1 MINELFSPHWYR
13 VAKLKPKLHSHI
25 EIHRHEY
32 RGLIWYILEDP
43 NTARHQRFNSF
54 AYQFIGLLDGKLTV
68 QEIADALN
76 RQLGDFAPSQ
86 QDLIQLLGQ
95 LHQADLIQ
103 TEALVNSEELFE
115 RQARLNSAKTNQRL
129 LNPLSLRL
137 PLWDPD
143 EFLSKHLAKVA
154 GLFSIKFGLVWL
166 LALATALL
174 QTGENWPAISH
185 HFELNALAPYNF
197 LIMFLLYPFIKILHE
212 LGHGFAMK
220 LKGGEVHEM
229 GVNFLLFMP
238 VPYVNVS
245 NANHLRN
252 KYDRILISAAGILVE
267 CFLAALGLLLFLS
280 SEAGL
285 VQDLGFNIMLTGGV
299 SSLFFNG
306 NPLLKY
312 DGYYILADALSIPN
326 LYQRSSQ
333 IWAYFC
339 QRYLFD
345 LKQAVSPASAPGET
359 AWFVI
364 YSLAS
369 LSYRL
374 VMLWFVCIY
383 LTEKFFSLGV
393 IVALLMVTTQIVL
406 PVYKAIRFVL
416 SNPILGRKRQKALLT
431 TAGVAVSLILL
442 LGVLPIPH
450 YTLAEGVVWLPDEA
464 QIKVEQEGFVGD
476 LLVKSNQFVQQGDV
490 LLTMHDDALE
500 TKAKIARAKVAEL
513 QSQYRAEKE
522 SDLVKAEIL
531 KESLHVAESEL
542 DHLHKK
548 ANAMTISAAKSGY
561 ILLPDAD
568 DLTDSYLRQGELIGY
583 IMDQQPPTI
592 RMVVT
597 QDDIGLLRE
606 HIAEVS
612 VRLVSDPYRD
622 YPASIIRLA
631 PEATNT
637 LPSPALATTGG
648 GNIRVNSEN
657 EQDMQTL
664 QKIFLVDL
672 DFSPPSNLP
681 IGVRA
686 YVRINH
692 GGESIMTQ
700 VYRRVRQVFLRQFN
714 V

>member
-1 MINELFSPHWYR
+1 MANELFSPHWYR

-43 NTARHQRFNSF
+43 NTGRHQRFNSL
-54 AYQFIGLLDGKLTV
+54 AYQFIGLLDGKLSV
-68 QEIADALN
+68 QEIADILN
-76 RQLGDFAPSQ
+76 RQLGDYAPSQ

-103 TEALVNSEELFE
+103 TEALVNTEELFE
-115 RQARLNSAKTNQRL
+115 RQARLSSAKSNQRL
-129 LNPLSLRL
+129 LNPLSLKL

-143 EFLSKHLAKVA
+143 EFLGKHVSKVA
-154 GLFSIKFGLVWL
+154 GLFSVKFGVVWL
-166 LALATALL
+166 LVIAIASL
-174 QTGENWPAISH
+174 QAGANWSEISH

-197 LIMFLLYPFIKILHE
+197 LIMFLLYPLIKILHE

-245 NANHLRN
+245 AANHLRN
-252 KYDRILISAAGILVE
+252 KYDRMLISAAGILVE
-267 CFLAALGLLLFLS
+267 GFLAALGLFLFLS
-280 SEAGL
+280 TETGF
-285 VQDLGFNIMLTGGV
+285 VQDVGFDILLTGGV

-333 IWAYFC
+333 IWAYLA

-369 LSYRL
+369 LTYRL
-374 VMLWFVCIY
+374 MMLWFVCIY
-383 LTEKFFSLGV
+383 LTEKFFSLG
-393 IVALLMVTTQIVL
+393 IAVALLMASLQVVFPL
-406 PVYKAIRFVL
+406 YKAIRFVFTSPSL
-416 SNPILGRKRQKALLT
+416 SRKRDKALLT
-431 TAGVAVSLILL
+431 TAGVALFVVLVF
-442 LGVLPIPH
+442 GALPIPN

-464 QIKVEQEGFVGD
+464 LIKVEQEGFIGE
-476 LLVKSNQFVQQGDV
+476 LLVKSNQFVNQGDV

-500 TKAKIARAKVAEL
+500 AKAKIARAKVAEL

-531 KESLHVAESEL
+531 KESLRVAESEL
-542 DHLHKK
+542 DHLNHKSS
-548 ANAMTISAAKSGY
+548 AMIISAAKSGY
-561 ILLPDAD
+561 ILLPDVD
-568 DLTDSYLRQGELIGY
+568 DLTGSYLRQGELIGY
-583 IMDQQPPTI
+583 ILDEQPPTI

-597 QDDIGLLRE
+597 QDNIGLLRQGIPE
-606 HIAEVS
+606 IN

-622 YPASIIRLA
+622 YPARIIRLA

-648 GNIRVNSEN
+648 GKIRVNTEN

-672 DFSPPSNLP
+672 DFSPPKNLP
-681 IGVRA
+681 IGMRA

-700 VYRRVRQVFLRQFN
+700 LYRRVRQVFLRQFN

>member
-1 MINELFSPHWYR
+1 M
-13 VAKLKPKLHSHI
+13 
-25 EIHRHEY
+25 
-32 RGLIWYILEDP
+32 
-43 NTARHQRFNSF
+43 
-54 AYQFIGLLDGKLTV
+54 
-68 QEIADALN
+68 
-76 RQLGDFAPSQ
+76 
-86 QDLIQLLGQ
+86 
-95 LHQADLIQ
+95 IQ

-166 LALATALL
+166 LAVATALL

-245 NANHLRN
+245 AANHLRN
-252 KYDRILISAAGILVE
+252 KYDRMLIGAAGILVE
-267 CFLAALGLLLFLS
+267 CFLAALGLFLFLS
-280 SEAGL
+280 SEAGF
-285 VQDLGFNIMLTGGV
+285 VQDIGFDIMLTGGV

-333 IWAYFC
+333 IWAYLC

-345 LKQAVSPASAPGET
+345 LKHAFSPASAPGET
-359 AWFVI
+359 AWFVV

-369 LSYRL
+369 LTYRL
-374 VMLWFVCIY
+374 MMLWFVCIY
-383 LTEKFFSLGV
+383 LTEKFFSLGI

-406 PVYKAIRFVL
+406 PLFKAIRFVF
-416 SNPILGRKRQKALLT
+416 SSPSLGRKRQKALLT
-431 TAGVAVSLILL
+431 TAGVTVLLVLL

-522 SDLVKAEIL
+522 ADLVKAEIL

-548 ANAMTISAAKSGY
+548 ASAMTISAAKSGY

-568 DLTDSYLRQGELIGY
+568 DLTGSYLRQGELIGY

-648 GNIRVNSEN
+648 GKIRINSEDQ
-657 EQDMQTL
+657 QDMQTL

-672 DFSPPSNLP
+672 GFSPPSNLP
-681 IGVRA
+681 IGMRA